1 MILATTPT
9 AGLLSVNGT
18 LIAEAIVFLL
28 MVGVLWRWVYP
39 IVIRMAEQRERAIE
53 TGLQQAQEAEK
64 RLADVRVEVEKLL
77 DEARVQ
83 AREIA
88 DRAHREAAAEA
99 DDLRSKARREAKIL
113 SDQARVDIIAEQDRA
128 LRELRTQVG
137 ALVVAAAARV
147 LGDAMDAPA
156 QHKLIEHSL
165 QSLERLPQ

>member
-1 MILATTPT
+1 VILATSPN

-77 DEARVQ
+77 DDARVQ

-156 QHKLIEHSL
+156 QHRLIEHSL

>member
-1 MILATTPT
+1 MFAS
-9 AGLLSVNGT
+9 ASLLSVNGT
-18 LIAEAIVFLL
+18 LIAEAIVFVL

-39 IVIRMAEQRERAIE
+39 PVMRIAEKREQAIE
-53 TGLQQAQEAEK
+53 AGLQQAQEAEK

-77 DEARVQ
+77 DDARVQ

-113 SDQARVDIIAEQDRA
+113 SDQARIDIIAEQDRA

-147 LGDAMDAPA
+147 LGDAMDAHS
-156 QHKLIEHSL
+156 QLKLIEHSL
-165 QSLERLPQ
+165 QSLETLPK

>member
-1 MILATTPT
+1 MFAS
-9 AGLLSVNGT
+9 ASLLSVNGT
-18 LIAEAIVFLL
+18 LIAEAIVFVL

-39 IVIRMAEQRERAIE
+39 PVMRIAERREQAIE
-53 TGLQQAQEAEK
+53 AGLQQAQEAEK

-99 DDLRSKARREAKIL
+99 DELRSKARREAKIL
-113 SDQARVDIIAEQDRA
+113 SDQARIDIIAEQDRA

-147 LGDAMDAPA
+147 LGDAMDA
-156 QHKLIEHSL
+156 QSQLKLIEHSL
-165 QSLERLPQ
+165 QSLETLPK

>member
-1 MILATTPT
+1 MLAATSSP

-28 MVGVLWRWVYP
+28 MVAILWHWVYP
-39 IVIRMAEQRERAIE
+39 PVMRVAEKREQAIE
-53 TGLQQAQEAEK
+53 AGLQQAQEAEK

-83 AREIA
+83 AREIS
-88 DRAHREAAAEA
+88 DRAHREAAGEA
-99 DDLRSKARREAKIL
+99 DELRTKARREAKIL
-113 SDQARVDIIAEQDRA
+113 SDQARVDIIAEKDRA

-147 LGDAMDAPA
+147 LGVAMDAEA
-156 QHKLIEHSL
+156 HRKLIEHSL
-165 QSLERLPQ
+165 QSLETLPK

>member
-1 MILATTPT
+1 MLAATSPN
-9 AGLLSVNGT
+9 AGLLSVNAT
-18 LIAEAIVFLL
+18 LIAEAVAFLL

-53 TGLQQAQEAEK
+53 AGLQQAQEAEK

-77 DEARVQ
+77 DQARVQ
-83 AREIA
+83 AREIS

-99 DDLRSKARREAKIL
+99 DELRSKARREAKIL
-113 SDQARVDIIAEQDRA
+113 SDQARVDIISERDRA

-147 LGDAMDAPA
+147 LGDAMDAEA

-165 QSLERLPQ
+165 QSLETLPQ

>member
-1 MILATTPT
+1 MILATSPN

-77 DEARVQ
+77 DDARVQ

-156 QHKLIEHSL
+156 QHRLIEHSL

>member
-1 MILATTPT
+1 MFAS
-9 AGLLSVNGT
+9 ASLLSVNGT
-18 LIAEAIVFLL
+18 LIAEAIVFVL

-39 IVIRMAEQRERAIE
+39 PVMRIAERREQAIE
-53 TGLQQAQEAEK
+53 AGLQQAQEAEK

-99 DDLRSKARREAKIL
+99 DELRSKARREAKIL
-113 SDQARVDIIAEQDRA
+113 SDQARIDIIAEQDRA

-147 LGDAMDAPA
+147 LGDAMDA
-156 QHKLIEHSL
+156 QSQLKLIEHSL
-165 QSLERLPQ
+165 QSLETLPR

>member
-1 MILATTPT
+1 MLAATSPS
-9 AGLLSVNGT
+9 AGLLSVNAT
-18 LIAEAIVFLL
+18 LIAEAVAFLL

-39 IVIRMAEQRERAIE
+39 IVIRIAEQREQAIE
-53 TGLQQAQEAEK
+53 AGLQQAQEAEK

-83 AREIA
+83 AREIS

-99 DDLRSKARREAKIL
+99 DELRSKARREAKIL

-147 LGDAMDAPA
+147 LGDVMDAQS

-165 QSLERLPQ
+165 QSLDTLPQ

>member
-1 MILATTPT
+1 MFAS
-9 AGLLSVNGT
+9 ASLLSVNGI
-18 LIAEAIVFLL
+18 LIAEAIVFVL

-39 IVIRMAEQRERAIE
+39 PVMRIAERREQAIE
-53 TGLQQAQEAEK
+53 AGLQQAQEAEK

-99 DDLRSKARREAKIL
+99 DELRSKARREAKIL
-113 SDQARVDIIAEQDRA
+113 SDQARIDIIAEQDRA

-147 LGDAMDAPA
+147 LGDAMDA
-156 QHKLIEHSL
+156 QSQLKLIEHSL
-165 QSLERLPQ
+165 QSLETLPR

>member
-1 MILATTPT
+1 MLAS
-9 AGLLSVNGT
+9 ASLLSVNGT
-18 LIAEAIVFLL
+18 LIAEAIVFVL

-39 IVIRMAEQRERAIE
+39 PVMRIAERREQAIE
-53 TGLQQAQEAEK
+53 AGLQQAQEAEK

-99 DDLRSKARREAKIL
+99 DELRSKARREAKIL
-113 SDQARVDIIAEQDRA
+113 SDQARIDIIAEQDRA

-147 LGDAMDAPA
+147 LGDAMDA
-156 QHKLIEHSL
+156 QSQLKLIEHSL
-165 QSLERLPQ
+165 QSLETLPR

>member
-1 MILATTPT
+1 MILATTPP

-53 TGLQQAQEAEK
+53 TGLQQAQEAAK

>member
-1 MILATTPT
+1 MILATTPP

-99 DDLRSKARREAKIL
+99 DDLRSKTRREAKIL

-137 ALVVAAAARV
+137 ALVVTAAARV
-147 LGDAMDAPA
+147 LGDAMDAQS
-156 QHKLIEHSL
+156 QHKLIAHSL
-165 QSLERLPQ
+165 ESLETLPK

>member
-1 MILATTPT
+1 MLAATSPA

-18 LIAEAIVFLL
+18 LIAEAVAFLL

-39 IVIRMAEQRERAIE
+39 PVMRIAEKREQAIE
-53 TGLQQAQEAEK
+53 AGLQHAQEAEK

-83 AREIA
+83 AREIT

-147 LGDAMDAPA
+147 LGDAMDAQS
-156 QHKLIEHSL
+156 QHKLIAHSL
-165 QSLERLPQ
+165 ESLETLPK

>member
-1 MILATTPT
+1 MILATTPP

-18 LIAEAIVFLL
+18 LIAEASVFLL

-64 RLADVRVEVEKLL
+64 RLGDVRVEVEKLL

>member
-1 MILATTPT
+1 MLAATTT
-9 AGLLSVNGT
+9 QAGLLSVNGT

-28 MVGVLWRWVYP
+28 MVAILWRWVYP
-39 IVIRMAEQRERAIE
+39 PVMRVAEGREQAIE
-53 TGLQQAQEAEK
+53 AGLQQAQEAEK

-99 DDLRSKARREAKIL
+99 DELRSKARREAKIL

-137 ALVVAAAARV
+137 ALEVAAAARV
-147 LGDAMDAPA
+147 LGDALDA
-156 QHKLIEHSL
+156 QSQLKLIEHSL
-165 QSLERLPQ
+165 QSLEGLPR